1 MLLRVLDFFHQ
12 LFNLFA
18 FSGTGVE
25 EADSYCVAIMN
36 GLHDATE
43 AEGQAFNV
51 ELCFDARVNA
61 HREALIATNAAS
73 AEADV
78 DDFADESR
86 AYFYKNDDGRV
97 VDCEP

>member
-18 FSGTGVE
+18 FSVADVE

-36 GLHDATE
+36 GLHHATE

-51 ELCFDARVNA
+51 ELCLDARINA
-61 HREALIATNAAS
+61 YREALIATDAAA

-78 DDFADESR
+78 YDSADEPR
-86 AYFYKNDDGRV
+86 ADFYKDDGGGVIDR
-97 VDCEP
+97 